1 MHTKNDMKIV
11 YLIHSTYNPG
21 GMERVLLNK
30 VSYLVEKMGWE
41 VTVVTTDQKDRPP
54 FYPFPEDVRMIDLGI
69 NYSDDNG
76 KPFLKKLAGY
86 FKRRQEHK
94 KRLKALLEQER
105 PDVVDCFYPGECSFV
120 PSLKDGS
127 KKVMELHQSKLFHYQ
142 YNRSGLMGLADKVRA
157 RMDERLVRKFDLFVV
172 LTQEDKQ
179 MWGEMPGIRVIP
191 NAANFIA
198 ENYSDCSAKRVIA
211 VGRLDYQ
218 KSFDRLIMAWEKV
231 LQKRPDWRLD
241 IFGQGEWQEML
252 QKMIVHRG
260 LHDVVRVNAPTK
272 NIGKEY
278 SESSMIVMSSHYEGF
293 PMVLVE
299 AYNRQ
304 RSTGIQSGYQIP
316 QVLYAGDNVWVEPG
330 GNKYDVGCYETIHHE
345 WVIHNYG
352 KAIWTGRSLV
362 LANQAEIRPKFSL
375 TKLDIPD
382 VMPGG
387 IIKIA
392 VDISANGFEG
402 SFNCKWEMQDSEGKN
417 CFPNSRYVFDVV
429 VNVSFDYD
437 RFKSIGGR
445 DRG

>member
-1 MHTKNDMKIV
+1 MNMRNPMKIL
-11 YLIHSTYNPG
+11 YQIHSTYNPG

-30 VSYLVEKMGWE
+30 VTYLVEKMGWE

-54 FYPFPEDVRMIDLGI
+54 FYPFTEGVRMIDLGI

-86 FKRRQEHK
+86 FKRRKEHK
-94 KRLKALLEQER
+94 ARLMALLEKER

-157 RMDERLVRKFDLFVV
+157 RMDERLVRKFDRFVV

-231 LQKRPDWRLD
+231 VQKRPDWRLD
-241 IFGQGEWQEML
+241 IFGQGEWKEML
-252 QKMIVHRG
+252 QKMIDDRG
-260 LHDVVRVNAPTK
+260 LQDVVRVNAPTK

-278 SESSMIVMSSHYEGF
+278 SESSMLVMSSHYEGF
-293 PMVLVE
+293 PMVMVE
-299 AYNRQ
+299 AMAC
-304 RSTGIQSGYQIP
+304 GLP
-316 QVLYAGDNVWVEPG
+316 A
-330 GNKYDVGCYETIHHE
+330 
-345 WVIHNYG
+345 
-352 KAIWTGRSLV
+352 
-362 LANQAEIRPKFSL
+362 
-375 TKLDIPD
+375 
-382 VMPGG
+382 
-387 IIKIA
+387 
-392 VDISANGFEG
+392 
-402 SFNCKWEMQDSEGKN
+402 
-417 CFPNSRYVFDVV
+417 
-429 VNVSFDYD
+429 VSFD
-437 RFKSIGGR
+437 FKCGPKDIIKDGENGVIVPDGEIDALAEAMMKLMGDDELRKRMGEEAKKVVETYSEEKVMSKWMKLYEEVVA
-445 DRG
+445 D